1 MSTVHVIDVC
11 RALWHLTSHGSSGDV
26 FNLADKSDT
35 CKTFNP
41 QNMIVNSPFQ
51 WLQIFLKASCK
62 NLKFEYSHYLLLNNV
77 WILWEKITC

>member
-35 CKTFNP
+35 CKTCNP
-41 QNMIVNSPFQ
+41 QNMIVNSPF
-51 WLQIFLKASCK
+51 
-62 NLKFEYSHYLLLNNV
+62 
-77 WILWEKITC
+77 